1 MDQTKVFTK
10 HKNFLDQTYLIKSRS
25 TSSLRGSKK
34 DCLPIVWTLHVLQVF
49 CFSIKLYEVKINSN
63 RLIIVL
69 TIRWDRNEIIPW
81 NISKQLNVKLSFS
94 WKLIF
99 TYVVAPPLHLGS
111 KKPNLCTQFAF
122 SMWSHDSFRKIS
134 KTISTIMI
142 FKDILLYLKMNLL
155 IQNIDLVR

>member
-49 CFSIKLYEVKINSN
+49 VSLASCFNSESSN

-69 TIRWDRNEIIPW
+69 TIRWDRAKRNKPL
-81 NISKQLNVKLSFS
+81 KYFKTVKLGMIFL

-99 TYVVAPPLHLGS
+99 THVVPPSLHLGS
-111 KKPNLCTQFAF
+111 KSLIFVRNLRFQCGVRIHSAK
-122 SMWSHDSFRKIS
+122 FRKQ
-134 KTISTIMI
+134 
-142 FKDILLYLKMNLL
+142 F
-155 IQNIDLVR
+155 